1 MHRCS
6 IASYEAAARVLACC
20 VKRYID
26 SIPDPGTLIVLRS
39 PYPWRV
45 EEPSI
50 YESVRV
56 HTAVQT
62 GRTENDLVPIAPSV
76 RPFPL
81 PLSAILKPHIT
92 QEAPNLPQL

>member
-1 MHRCS
+1 M
-6 IASYEAAARVLACC
+6 
-20 VKRYID
+20 
-26 SIPDPGTLIVLRS
+26 LRS

-76 RPFPL
+76 SPFLIPECVFFK
-81 PLSAILKPHIT
+81 KPFIT
-92 QEAPNLPQL
+92 QEAQLYHSSTVMCAPQVPSF

>member
-1 MHRCS
+1 MS
-6 IASYEAAARVLACC
+6 PIANV
-20 VKRYID
+20 
-26 SIPDPGTLIVLRS
+26 GTLIMLRS

-56 HTAVQT
+56 HTAIQT

-76 RPFPL
+76 RPF
-81 PLSAILKPHIT
+81 LKPQYMLKDPILQKYNNFHS
-92 QEAPNLPQL
+92 

>member
-1 MHRCS
+1 MYCIYQLMS
-6 IASYEAAARVLACC
+6 PIS
-20 VKRYID
+20 
-26 SIPDPGTLIVLRS
+26 DPGTLIMLRS

-56 HTAVQT
+56 HTAIQT

-76 RPFPL
+76 RPF
-81 PLSAILKPHIT
+81 LKPQYVLNDPVLHKKHKSF
-92 QEAPNLPQL
+92 PS

>member
-1 MHRCS
+1 M
-6 IASYEAAARVLACC
+6 
-20 VKRYID
+20 
-26 SIPDPGTLIVLRS
+26 LRS

-76 RPFPL
+76 RPFLIPVY
-81 PLSAILKPHIT
+81 AILKSHIT
-92 QEAPNLPQL
+92 QEAQNLPHLRK